1 MEQKKYEA
9 VNEIL
14 NDGYGDAIAKTLIN
28 VVPDVMDS
36 VVANGMVRDED
47 ASNVR
52 NLLWLFKAILK
63 DEHGIDYGVY

>member
-14 NDGYGDAIAKTLIN
+14 TDGYGDAIAKTLIG

-36 VVANGMVRDED
+36 VVANGVVNEVD
-47 ASNVR
+47 ANNVR

-63 DEHGIDYGVY
+63 DEHGIDFGVY

>member
-14 NDGYGDAIAKTLIN
+14 SDGYGDAIAKTLIS

-36 VVANGMVRDED
+36 VVANGMVNDED
-47 ASNVR
+47 ANNVR